1 MNTSAEFQI
10 LPPEIV
16 VLAIFDK
23 LGVKLPLWQIN
34 YIGY

>member
-1 MNTSAEFQI
+1 MNH

-16 VLAIFDK
+16 VLAIFDR
-23 LGVKLPLWQIN
+23 LGVKLPMWQIN

>member
-1 MNTSAEFQI
+1 MNH

-23 LGVKLPLWQIN
+23 LKVKLDPWRIT
-34 YIGY
+34 IGRLI